1 MANSKNLER
10 PENGK
15 NTEKQTRSEFDRIL
29 GDAFKRAIDEDGG
42 RPDLWEIE
50 DSLHHFRAEEIIR
63 KAEQRKRRV
72 WGLRIAAV
80 LCAAFV
86 ITGAALAFQPA
97 PEADPTEVVDSL
109 SGEVN
114 ESGIDGESKQG
125 NVDKPRISSWTITDE
140 AKIAGQKANNP
151 RLRIPG
157 YIPDGYT
164 FSELTVC
171 TWETGAFQAKYSYEN
186 GGSPLTLLQ
195 LEAEQDLG
203 WTASYVNVDTKKTED
218 GMLYYQVDEAK
229 GINNL
234 YLLEPDGATLQVS
247 GNLKWEELERILEEF
262 TL

>member
-1 MANSKNLER
+1 MER

-29 GDAFKRAIDEDGG
+29 GNAFKRAVDEDGG
-42 RPDLWEIE
+42 RPDLWKIE

-86 ITGAALAFQPA
+86 ITGAALAFQLA

-114 ESGIDGESKQG
+114 ESGMDSATKQG
-125 NVDKPRISSWTITDE
+125 NVGNEMGSSWSLTDE
-140 AKIAGQKANNP
+140 TKIANRKKSNP
-151 RLRIPG
+151 QLCVPG
-157 YIPDGYT
+157 YIPDGYA
-164 FSELTVC
+164 FRELTVC
-171 TWETGAFQAKYSYEN
+171 KWENGDFQARYSYES
-186 GGSPLTLLQ
+186 GGSLLYLLQ
-195 LEAEQDLG
+195 LDAEQNRG
-203 WTASYVNVDTKKTED
+203 WTAAYVTVDTKKTED

-229 GINNL
+229 KTKNL
-234 YLLEPDGATLQVS
+234 CLLKPDGVTLQVS
-247 GNLKWEELERILEEF
+247 GNLEWEELERILEEF

>member
-1 MANSKNLER
+1 MER

-29 GDAFKRAIDEDGG
+29 GDAFKRAVDEDGG

-164 FSELTVC
+164 FRELTVYL
-171 TWETGAFQAKYSYEN
+171 WEGGTFQARYFYEN

-195 LEAEQDLG
+195 FEAETNSG
-203 WTASYVNVDTKKTED
+203 WAASYVTVNTKKTED

-229 GINNL
+229 SVNSL
-234 YLLEPDGATLQVS
+234 YLLNPDGEVLQVT
-247 GNLKWEELERILEEF
+247 GNLEWEELERMLEEF

>member
-1 MANSKNLER
+1 MER

-29 GDAFKRAIDEDGG
+29 GNAFKRAVDEDGG
-42 RPDLWEIE
+42 RPDLWKIE

-97 PEADPTEVVDSL
+97 PEADPTEIVDSL

-114 ESGIDGESKQG
+114 ESGMDSATKQG
-125 NVDKPRISSWTITDE
+125 IMGKGMCSSWSITDE
-140 AKIAGQKANNP
+140 AKIADRKMDNP
-151 RLRIPG
+151 ELCVPG

-164 FSELTVC
+164 FRELTAYI
-171 TWETGAFQAKYSYEN
+171 WENGDFQARYSYES
-186 GGSPLTLLQ
+186 GGGLLYLLQ
-195 LEAEQDLG
+195 LDAEQKQG
-203 WTASYVNVDTKKTED
+203 WTAAYVTVDTKKTED

-229 GINNL
+229 GVNNL
-234 YLLEPDGATLQVS
+234 YLLKPDGVTLQVS
-247 GNLKWEELERILEEF
+247 GNLEWKELERILEEF

>member
-1 MANSKNLER
+1 MER

-29 GDAFKRAIDEDGG
+29 GNAFKRAVDEDGG
-42 RPDLWEIE
+42 RPDLWKIE

-114 ESGIDGESKQG
+114 ESGMDSATKQAIMG
-125 NVDKPRISSWTITDE
+125 KGMCSSWSITDE
-140 AKIAGQKANNP
+140 AKIADRKMDNP
-151 RLRIPG
+151 ELCVPG

-164 FSELTVC
+164 FRELTVYL
-171 TWETGAFQAKYSYEN
+171 WEGGAFQAKYSYEN

-229 GINNL
+229 KTKNL
-234 YLLEPDGATLQVS
+234 CLLKPDSVTLQVS
-247 GNLKWEELERILEEF
+247 GNLEWEELERILWEF

>member
-1 MANSKNLER
+1 MER

-29 GDAFKRAIDEDGG
+29 GNAFKRAIDEDGG

-125 NVDKPRISSWTITDE
+125 NVDKTRISSWTITDE
-140 AKIAGQKANNP
+140 EKIAGQKANNP

-164 FSELTVC
+164 FRELTAC
-171 TWETGAFQAKYSYEN
+171 IWENGDFQARYSYES
-186 GGSPLTLLQ
+186 GGNLLYLLQ
-195 LEAEQDLG
+195 LDAERNRG
-203 WTASYVNVDTKKTED
+203 WTAAYVTVDTKKTEE

-229 GINNL
+229 KTKNL
-234 YLLEPDGATLQVS
+234 CLLKPDSVTLQVS
-247 GNLKWEELERILEEF
+247 GNLEWEELERILEEF

>member
-1 MANSKNLER
+1 MER

-15 NTEKQTRSEFDRIL
+15 NTEKQTRSEFDRML
-29 GDAFKRAIDEDGG
+29 GDAFKRAVDEDGG

-114 ESGIDGESKQG
+114 ESGMDSATKQG
-125 NVDKPRISSWTITDE
+125 SVGGKMGSSWTITDE
-140 AKIAGQKANNP
+140 EKIAGQKASTP
-151 RLRIPG
+151 RLCIPG

-164 FSELTVC
+164 FRELTVC
-171 TWETGAFQAKYSYEN
+171 LWETGTFQAVYSYEN

-195 LEAEQDLG
+195 LEAEQEFG
-203 WTASYVNVDTKKTED
+203 WAASYVTVDTKETEK
-218 GMLYYQVDEAK
+218 GKLYYQVDEAK
-229 GINNL
+229 SINNL
-234 YLLEPDGATLQVS
+234 YLLNPDGETLQVT
-247 GNLKWEELERILEEF
+247 GNLEWEELERILEEF
-262 TL
+262 SL

>member
-1 MANSKNLER
+1 MER

-29 GDAFKRAIDEDGG
+29 GDAFKRAVDEDGG

-114 ESGIDGESKQG
+114 ESGIDSATKQG
-125 NVDKPRISSWTITDE
+125 NMGGRMGSSWTITDE
-140 AKIAGQKANNP
+140 AKIAERKADNP
-151 RLRIPG
+151 WLRIPG
-157 YIPDGYT
+157 YIPDGYM
-164 FSELTVC
+164 FAELTVC

-186 GGSPLTLLQ
+186 DGTPLTLLQ

-203 WTASYVNVDTKKTED
+203 WTASYVNVDTKKTEE

-229 GINNL
+229 KTKNL
-234 YLLEPDGATLQVS
+234 CLLKPDSVTLQVS
-247 GNLKWEELERILEEF
+247 GNLEWEELERILEEY

>member
-1 MANSKNLER
+1 MER

-50 DSLHHFRAEEIIR
+50 DSLHHFRADEIIR

-140 AKIAGQKANNP
+140 AKIAGQKANDP

-164 FSELTVC
+164 FRELTAYI
-171 TWETGAFQAKYSYEN
+171 WENGDFQARYSYES
-186 GGSPLTLLQ
+186 GGSFLYLLQ
-195 LEAEQDLG
+195 LDAEQNRG
-203 WTASYVNVDTKKTED
+203 WTAAYVTVDTKKTED

-229 GINNL
+229 GVNNL
-234 YLLEPDGATLQVS
+234 YLLKPDGVTLQVS
-247 GNLKWEELERILEEF
+247 GNLEWEELERILEEY